1 MPLDLNHRYVYR
13 ASGILSPQV
22 RQLMTQ
28 TIDIVHA
35 GYAFV

>member
-1 MPLDLNHRYVYR
+1 MKGFGHLFHY
-13 ASGILSPQV
+13 PQV

-28 TIDIVHA
+28 AIDIVHA